1 MTKFPNKSS
10 DVPRLNLFTRD
21 QSFKSMN
28 RYELTDR
35 QEKSAQ
41 HHVRW
46 LKALYV
52 SLVIGAIFLVL
63 PRAVPWFS
71 SGVPETAMGRSLGTI
86 QDSQIQPFLITAA
99 LHMLLAVCYGFI
111 LAMLVFRFEIQKA
124 VLLGAVIGLALYGVN
139 FLLFRVVIGVSSVH
153 EAPVLL
159 THLFFSL
166 LFSASYKAV
175 SVPDADRI
183 PEAG

>member
-1 MTKFPNKSS
+1 MSFG
-10 DVPRLNLFTRD
+10 NLGRF
-21 QSFKSMN
+21 SINMN
-28 RYELTDR
+28 RYELSDR

-52 SLVIGAIFLVL
+52 SLAIGAFFLVL

-71 SGVPETAMGRSLGTI
+71 SGVPETAMGRALGSI
-86 QDSQIQPFLITAA
+86 QSSQVEPFLITAA

-124 VLLGAVIGLALYGVN
+124 VLLGAVVGLVLYGIN
-139 FLLFRVVIGVSSVH
+139 FGLFRIVLRVPSIN
-153 EAPVLL
+153 EAPVVL
-159 THLFFSL
+159 THLFFGL
-166 LFSASYKAV
+166 LFSSAYKAI
-175 SVPDADRI
+175 SVPDADRVSQ
-183 PEAG
+183 E

>member
-1 MTKFPNKSS
+1 
-10 DVPRLNLFTRD
+10 
-21 QSFKSMN
+21 MN
-28 RYELTDR
+28 RYELNDL

-52 SLVIGAIFLVL
+52 SLAVGAIFLIL

-71 SGVPETAMGRSLGTI
+71 SGVPETAMGRSLGVI
-86 QDSQIQPFLITAA
+86 QDSQLTPFVLTAG
-99 LHMLLAVCYGFI
+99 LHMLLAVCYGYI
-111 LAMLVFRFEIQKA
+111 LAMLVFRFEIKMA
-124 VLLGAVIGLALYGVN
+124 VFTGALIGLALYGIN
-139 FLLFRVVIGVSSVH
+139 FVFFRIVLGLPSPN

-159 THLFFSL
+159 THLFFSAI
-166 LFSASYKAV
+166 FSAAYKGV

-183 PEAG
+183 SES